1 MKKIQRILA
10 LLGVVLLLAMY
21 GATMIFAISDHPA
34 SEGWF
39 KASIFCT
46 IAIPVMLYAYM
57 LIYKYL
63 KNRNKK

>member
-1 MKKIQRILA
+1 MEKVKRILA
-10 LLGVVLLLAMY
+10 LTGVILLLAMY
-21 GATMIFAISDHPA
+21 GATMIFALSDSPS

-46 IAIPVMLYAYM
+46 IAVPVVLYAYI

-63 KNRNKK
+63 KNRNQK